1 MPLNWC
7 SDVPGDCE
15 GAPLETILQQSRST
29 YDWFD
34 AAGCLVADPSPL
46 ADVEAEAAAL
56 AETGV
61 QHVIWAGM
69 GGSVVP
75 VQALLGVL
83 GGGRITV
90 HPLDS
95 TAPAAVD
102 ALAATLAASVSEE
115 PALAQ
120 ALQAT
125 VMVAVAMGMTSEE
138 PIGHLRWFAGL
149 LQEAGLRA
157 SDHIRVLTV
166 PGSAL
171 QACAQELGVPHGTVC
186 FGDEPPPPGRMSAPA
201 YRPFLLALALAGR
214 RAAQPFRL
222 PPVMRRAWQLHA
234 LDQSAALDQVAEHR
248 FVRLAQQLSAASRG
262 REQAGAGSAGGVVRM
277 LLSLPEGW
285 DALHP
290 YVEQLLEQSLGKSGA
305 GIVVFRADALD
316 DTHAG
321 TAQDPSPETDLV
333 RVSVLAHNPAPGQ
346 TPAGLAERASTPPA
360 AGAAGSGSA
369 PVRELRLYAPELAAT
384 KPQQRAVALI
394 AHILGWQ
401 LLVAVYGSHH
411 DLPIATEPAVEAY
424 KAYSKALR
432 AEYGAGAS
440 PWADTDPQE
449 PLLIDTAGARH
460 TENLAGRLAE
470 QLRQSGLRY
479 LDVTV
484 NAELSP
490 PDRQQVWSACRQLA
504 GRLGVPVKLRRA
516 PADYHVSEQAQM
528 DGPAGVFSLRVVPR
542 EIAAARHGR
551 YDGAFATAAAVA
563 TQRAMREA
571 GRDCLLLV
579 TAGAAD
585 ALPQA
590 LVALLNACRSE
601 IP

>member
-7 SDVPGDCE
+7 SDVSGDSE
-15 GAPLETILQQSRST
+15 GALRTQP
-29 YDWFD
+29 WF
-34 AAGCLVADPSPL
+34 AAVDRLVADPSPL

-95 TAPAAVD
+95 TAPAALD
-102 ALAATLAASVSEE
+102 ALVATLTESA
-115 PALAQ
+115 PALASAPETREPPLHQ
-120 ALQAT
+120 VLRAT

-138 PIGHLRWFAGL
+138 PIGHLHWFAGL
-149 LQEAGLRA
+149 LQEADLPA

-166 PGSAL
+166 AGSAL
-171 QACAQELGVPHGTVC
+171 EACAQELGVPYRSVC
-186 FGDEPPPPGRMSAPA
+186 FREEAPPPGRMSAPA

-214 RAAQPFRL
+214 RAGQPFRL
-222 PPVMRRAWQLHA
+222 PPVVRGAWALHTPGP
-234 LDQSAALDQVAEHR
+234 EHR
-248 FVRLAQQLSAASRG
+248 FVQLAEQLLDISHD
-262 REQAGAGSAGGVVRM
+262 GVVRM

-285 DALHP
+285 EALHP

-305 GIVVFRADALD
+305 GILVFPADALGD
-316 DTHAG
+316 AADSGESAGSAPGDNEHA
-321 TAQDPSPETDLV
+321 ADPALPSSVCTLDLV
-333 RVSVLAHNPAPGQ
+333 RVTVLAREPLPCDINKPNDTKPSDTNKPGE
-346 TPAGLAERASTPPA
+346 TYNL
-360 AGAAGSGSA
+360 
-369 PVRELRLYAPELAAT
+369 REVRLYAPELAAT
-384 KPQQRAVALI
+384 QPQQRAVALI

-401 LLVAVYGSHH
+401 LLVAVYGARHN
-411 DLPIATEPAVEAY
+411 LPIATEPAVEAY
-424 KAYSKALR
+424 KAYSKHLR
-432 AEYGAGAS
+432 AEYVAGGS
-440 PWADTDPQE
+440 PWGDTDPAL
-449 PLLIDTAGARH
+449 PLLIDTAGTRH
-460 TENLAGRLAE
+460 TENLVGQLAN
-470 QLRQSGLRY
+470 QVRQSQLRY

-484 NAELSP
+484 NADLP
-490 PDRQQVWSACRQLA
+490 AADRQRVWSACRQLA
-504 GRLGVPVKLRRA
+504 GRRGVPVKLRRA

-542 EIAAARHGR
+542 EIAAARDGT
-551 YDGAFATAAAVA
+551 YSGAFATAAAVA

-579 TAGAAD
+579 TPGAAA
-585 ALPQA
+585 ALPNA
-590 LVALLNACRSE
+590 LVGLVNAVCESC
-601 IP
+601 